1 MVSFANFDWTALVPL
16 ASGLMGALVGGGSGY
31 FAHIRTLEADLAVR
45 RKSVA
50 HALAAEMAA
59 FEKIVNRRDIPR
71 RCQAAA
77 DAARAGNENAV
88 REWLSEQ
95 DGNLN
100 ILPIYH
106 ANLGNIGLLGPAC
119 VELVT
124 FVGQVEAILTT
135 IRGVHEGIYDKLN
148 SGLVADLFEGELE
161 LWRVSEKLAAK
172 VVADLRAIT

>member
-1 MVSFANFDWTALVPL
+1 MANFDWTILVPL
-16 ASGLMGALVGGGSGY
+16 ASGLIGALVGGGIGY
-31 FAHIRTLEADLAVR
+31 FAQLRTLEADLSVR
-45 RKSVA
+45 RKSLA
-50 HALAAEMAA
+50 HAVAAEIEA
-59 FEKIVNRRDIPR
+59 FERIVNRRDIPR

-95 DGNLN
+95 DGKLN

-124 FVGQVEAILTT
+124 FVGQVEAILNT

-161 LWRVSEKLAAK
+161 LWRVSEKLGSK
-172 VVADLRAIT
+172 VIADLRAIA